1 MLLTIGF
8 NWGKVNVIRFPPLV
22 YYYVYFLKMIK
33 RKNSFFKSTEEAISM
48 FLGLAIV
55 IVVVGLVI
63 NFFNSRKKNAKVP
76 GVENNIELS
85 ETGTNGTKTI
95 TGGEY
100 IVVKGD
106 NLWKIAVMKYND
118 GYKWVDIAKANKLK
132 SAGYVEV
139 GQKLIL
145 PELTVKTAVTAESKP
160 ATTITGGS
168 YVVVRNDSL
177 WKIAVAKYNDGY
189 KWMDIYKANKTL
201 ISNPNKIEIGM
212 TLVLP

>member
-1 MLLTIGF
+1 
-8 NWGKVNVIRFPPLV
+8 
-22 YYYVYFLKMIK
+22 
-33 RKNSFFKSTEEAISM
+33 M

-63 NFFNSRKKNAKVP
+63 NFFNSKKKSAKVP
-76 GVENNIELS
+76 GAENSIELT

-100 IVVKGD
+100 EVVKGD

-145 PELTVKTAVTAESKP
+145 PELTTKTAVVAEKSK
-160 ATTITGGS
+160 AEIKITGAS
-168 YVVVRNDSL
+168 YVVVKNDSL
-177 WKIAVAKYNDGY
+177 WKIAMAKYNDGY
-189 KWMDIYKANKTL
+189 KWMDIYKANKAL
-201 ISNPNKIEIGM
+201 INNPNSIEIGM
-212 TLVLP
+212 TLMLP